1 MIHEFAVEP
10 ELAATWG
17 RLAEFRH
24 FVTAFGL
31 GTPRVVS
38 RYPRDWKR
46 LVWEVS
52 KPESELERKRLEELL
67 ARLTD
72 TMIKRGAVFDRNQ
85 PWLQNAQSEHARFP
99 FAGIVARDGDAIGPL
114 LGSENLASS
123 PVWNCPNGLACS
135 RTSDAVAGALTPLL
149 RICRRVAFI
158 DPYFGPENARH
169 RRPLQAFLRALMEQR
184 PGSPPDEVVLM
195 TSIKKSTAEFFR
207 SESQRQLPRLIPSG
221 MTVVLR
227 RLQERAG
234 GERLHNR
241 YVLTDIG
248 GILFGVGLDEGDA
261 SQRDDL
267 CLLSAEQYQLRM
279 KQYLGSSMEFDTPEP
294 DLLIVGSA

>member
-38 RYPRDWKR
+38 KYPRHWKR
-46 LVWEVS
+46 LVWEAS
-52 KPESELERKRLEELL
+52 KPESDLERKRLEELL
-67 ARLTD
+67 ARLSEA
-72 TMIKRGAVFDRNQ
+72 MVKRGGAFD
-85 PWLQNAQSEHARFP
+85 PKMSWLPNAMAEHSRIP
-99 FAGIVARDGDAIGPL
+99 FAGILARDGNAEETVIGT
-114 LGSENLASS
+114 EHLASS
-123 PVWNCPNGLACS
+123 PAWTCPTGLACS
-135 RTSDAVAGALTPLL
+135 RTSAAVAAALTPVL
-149 RICRRVAFI
+149 RVCRRVIFI
-158 DPYFGPENARH
+158 DPHFGPENLRH
-169 RRPLQAFLRALMEQR
+169 RRPLQAFLRALMDRR
-184 PGSPPDEVVLM
+184 PSSPPDEVVLM
-195 TSIKKSTAEFFR
+195 TSVKSTADFFR
-207 SESQRQLPRLIPSG
+207 SESQRQLPRLVPQG

-248 GILFGVGLDEGDA
+248 GVLFGVGLDEGDA

-294 DLLIVGSA
+294 DLLIVGCA